1 MGTLVKREEEE
12 TPPAK
17 INLGSS
23 SSSSSGPSEQREGNT
38 FASQSTPRSSSPPP
52 SYSEVHTRGK
62 GTAEQ
67 GGKKE
72 MMRLQKPRA
81 IDIPIAGHPVTS
93 PSSVTALTAP
103 QRGGAPAMRP
113 VPPPPPSSPLLKG
126 PLPLLSFALAHFL
139 LSCFIITPPPLPRS
153 VLHSRTRRAPLRKRE
168 TFCPFWV
175 LLLYLPDCIC
185 PFPPFVL
192 PPDALPKKV

>member
-1 MGTLVKREEEE
+1 MEGLLALKAVLQRRRGRSCFSSEMGKREGKEGGRVGTLVKREEEEEE

-17 INLGSS
+17 INLG

-62 GTAEQ
+62 GTAKQ

-72 MMRLQKPRA
+72 MIKLQKPRA

-113 VPPPPPSSPLLKG
+113 VPYSSSP
-126 PLPLLSFALAHFL
+126 
-139 LSCFIITPPPLPRS
+139 
-153 VLHSRTRRAPLRKRE
+153 
-168 TFCPFWV
+168 
-175 LLLYLPDCIC
+175 
-185 PFPPFVL
+185 
-192 PPDALPKKV
+192 